1 MDFNNLTK
9 ENKADI
15 KDVINLRYGIN
26 VITSVCSVE
35 LDKMTMTL
43 TIYQDREKKYAVS
56 IDYREFTT
64 LFNELILGA

>member
-9 ENKADI
+9 EDKADI
-15 KDVINLRYGIN
+15 KDVINFRYGVNI
-26 VITSVCSVE
+26 ITSVCSAK
-35 LDKMTMTL
+35 LNNSTL
-43 TIYQDREKKYAVS
+43 IIYQDQEKKDAVH

>member
-15 KDVINLRYGIN
+15 KDVINFRYGIN
-26 VITSVCSVE
+26 IITSVCSAE
-35 LDKMTMTL
+35 FNKMTMTL
-43 TIYQDREKKYAVS
+43 TIYQDREKKDAVS

>member
-1 MDFNNLTK
+1 MNFDNLTR

-15 KDVINLRYGIN
+15 KDVINFRYGIN